1 MGHLLSSA
9 IKMSGSSEPA
19 TVTVFYDHLYA
30 GTCATRTWSVSK
42 NSVVQ
47 ASGSGNTGASG
58 SFTAANGDI
67 ISITCTSGVAGA
79 ACSGANVDIQK
90 NTVSVASQTVTG
102 FVATAT
108 ATFTINTTSAT
119 YNMYSGTIA

>member
-9 IKMSGSSEPA
+9 IKMSASSAPA

-30 GTCATRTWSVSK
+30 GTCATRIWSVSK

-47 ASGSGNTGASG
+47 ASGGGNTGASG
-58 SFTAANGDI
+58 SFSAANGDV
-67 ISITCTSGVAGA
+67 ISITCTSGVSGA
-79 ACSGANVDIQK
+79 ACSGATVEIQK
-90 NTVSVASQTVTG
+90 NAATVSSQTVTG

-108 ATFTINTTSAT
+108 ATFTIDTTSAG
-119 YNMYSGTIA
+119 YNMYSGAVA